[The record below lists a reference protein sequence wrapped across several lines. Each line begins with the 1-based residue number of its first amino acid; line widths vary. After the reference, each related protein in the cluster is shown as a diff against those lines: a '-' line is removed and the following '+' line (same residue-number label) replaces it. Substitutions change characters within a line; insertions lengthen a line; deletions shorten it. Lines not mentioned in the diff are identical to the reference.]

1 MRKEID
7 NLIIVDKIDIV
18 RSFDSN
24 EDNMKDG

>member
-24 EDNMKDG
+24 EDNMKE